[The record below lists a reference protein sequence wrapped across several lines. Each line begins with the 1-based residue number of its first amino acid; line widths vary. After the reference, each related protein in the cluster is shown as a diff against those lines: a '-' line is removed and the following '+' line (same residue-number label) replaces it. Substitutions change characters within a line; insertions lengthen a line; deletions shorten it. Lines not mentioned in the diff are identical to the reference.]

1 MFQNQGNLLLSL
13 QGPVSWSDLEPDVTR
28 FCLAGF
34 QLSADGTTALPGD
47 NILQILA
54 KQNKIEDKIFKSFC
68 DFFYAFIISSS
79 ESRLNRYII
88 RIEYSMQCFNIIR
101 TILRGNLFC
110 LCS

>member
-13 QGPVSWSDLEPDVTR
+13 QGLVSWSDLEPDVTR

-54 KQNKIEDKIFKSFC
+54 TQDKIEDKIFKSF
-68 DFFYAFIISSS
+68 FMPSPFHH
-79 ESRLNRYII
+79 
-88 RIEYSMQCFNIIR
+88 
-101 TILRGNLFC
+101 LRVA
-110 LCS
+110 

>member
-1 MFQNQGNLLLSL
+1 MFHNQGNTKGTNLLLSL

-54 KQNKIEDKIFKSFC
+54 TQDKIEDKIFKSF
-68 DFFYAFIISSS
+68 FMPSS
-79 ESRLNRYII
+79 
-88 RIEYSMQCFNIIR
+88 FHH
-101 TILRGNLFC
+101 LRVA
-110 LCS
+110 